1 MAHRTLKDIAAL
13 YRFGLP
19 EGRLNGKGREA
30 SLSIASS
37 QSPAVLPGNGSTTRV
52 RDPSN
57 SAPANQI
64 GSGSRNTHRP
74 LDTRRY
80 RVNKIEGEEEP
91 SRTGI
96 IPHRTPMSSVGLSGM
111 LNSHFLRSADRPL
124 LPCRSTLQVPHEG
137 GGLKL
142 HCIGGNRPP

>member
-30 SLSIASS
+30 SLTIASS
-37 QSPAVLPGNGSTTRV
+37 QSPAVQPGNGCTTRV

-64 GSGSRNTHRP
+64 GSGSRYTHRP

-80 RVNKIEGEEEP
+80 RVNKIEERGVAVRRARASLHTGPPGHHGHVQCGVERDAQLAFFAVCRPASPSIQALVFRFPTREE
-91 SRTGI
+91 
-96 IPHRTPMSSVGLSGM
+96 
-111 LNSHFLRSADRPL
+111 D
-124 LPCRSTLQVPHEG
+124 
-137 GGLKL
+137 
-142 HCIGGNRPP
+142 

>member
-37 QSPAVLPGNGSTTRV
+37 QSPAVQPGNGCTTRV

-64 GSGSRNTHRP
+64 GSGSRYTHRP

-96 IPHRTPMSSVGLSGM
+96 TPHRTP
-111 LNSHFLRSADRPL
+111 
-124 LPCRSTLQVPHEG
+124 
-137 GGLKL
+137 
-142 HCIGGNRPP
+142 RPPWPCPVWG

>member
-1 MAHRTLKDIAAL
+1 MAHRTLKDIEAI

-57 SAPANQI
+57 SAPTNQI
-64 GSGSRNTHRP
+64 GSGSRYTHRP

-91 SRTGI
+91 SRTGTTS
-96 IPHRTPMSSVGLSGM
+96 HRTP
-111 LNSHFLRSADRPL
+111 
-124 LPCRSTLQVPHEG
+124 
-137 GGLKL
+137 
-142 HCIGGNRPP
+142 RPPWPCPVWVERDVQLAFFAVCRPAAPSIQALVFRFPTREED

>member
-30 SLSIASS
+30 SLTIASS
-37 QSPAVLPGNGSTTRV
+37 QTPAVQPGNGCTTRV

-64 GSGSRNTHRP
+64 GSGSRYTHRP

-96 IPHRTPMSSVGLSGM
+96 IPHRTP
-111 LNSHFLRSADRPL
+111 
-124 LPCRSTLQVPHEG
+124 
-137 GGLKL
+137 
-142 HCIGGNRPP
+142 RPPWPCPVWGRAGCSTRIFCGLPTGCSFHAGLHFRFPTREED

>member
-57 SAPANQI
+57 SAPTNQI
-64 GSGSRNTHRP
+64 GSGSRYTQRP
-74 LDTRRY
+74 LDTRRH
-80 RVNKIEGEEEP
+80 RVNKIEEGGG
-91 SRTGI
+91 TVAHG
-96 IPHRTPMSSVGLSGM
+96 HHTTPDPQATMAMSSVG
-111 LNSHFLRSADRPL
+111 
-124 LPCRSTLQVPHEG
+124 
-137 GGLKL
+137 
-142 HCIGGNRPP
+142 

>member
-37 QSPAVLPGNGSTTRV
+37 QSPAVQPGNGCTTRV

-64 GSGSRNTHRP
+64 GSGSRYTHRP

-96 IPHRTPMSSVGLSGM
+96 TPHRTPRPPWPCPVWVEQVDHERSPRTTRSFYGLPTG
-111 LNSHFLRSADRPL
+111 RI
-124 LPCRSTLQVPHEG
+124 TLQALVSVPSRAMEG
-137 GGLKL
+137 
-142 HCIGGNRPP
+142 